1 VIKLDQLVSPYNL
14 EASVLREKNIDLS
27 SVNYG
32 NQLVNWKVIPCKYF
46 AKLGKKWL
54 VFSQNLD
61 NITVNKYAKQ
71 IPEFYGE
78 VLRSWN
84 KIGGGQTRTPL
95 NFADVRKQI
104 IWGNKFIKFDHKTLL
119 FNNWIN
125 SDLIYVNDILD
136 ENGDISHNFILN
148 RLNNKSNWITE
159 FTIMKKAIPKE
170 WVDIIKTEN
179 SPKSVVNICKNY
191 VLIKGN
197 PYRFSM
203 RNLQNQLILIHG
215 IPTYKKNYQ
224 NVKQYVILYSII

>member
-1 VIKLDQLVSPYNL
+1 MRSCGRKRCVREINVSRAWNPVHAGDKAL
-14 EASVLREKNIDLS
+14 TRETPAKRGR
-27 SVNYG
+27 VNRY
-32 NQLVNWKVIPCKYF
+32 
-46 AKLGKKWL
+46 

-125 SDLIYVNDILD
+125 NDFYLTLYTFSFEINESSLSDT
-136 ENGDISHNFILN
+136 
-148 RLNNKSNWITE
+148 RCCIT
-159 FTIMKKAIPKE
+159 TLVIKE
-170 WVDIIKTEN
+170 WRDVARDVPCRTTLTLRHTIGMWDKT
-179 SPKSVVNICKNY
+179 
-191 VLIKGN
+191 
-197 PYRFSM
+197 
-203 RNLQNQLILIHG
+203 Q
-215 IPTYKKNYQ
+215 
-224 NVKQYVILYSII
+224 